1 MEIYING
8 MACISHH
15 DTVDE
20 NYFFEDIGSVPLNNQ
35 LIATEPNY
43 KDHIPANLIRRMSHI
58 VKMGVSTGMMSMKS
72 AGLEEVDAI
81 VTGTGMGC
89 CEDTD
94 KFLRMLLDNDER
106 FLTPTS
112 FIQST
117 HNTVAGQIAL
127 QIKCNGYNF
136 TYVHQNLSFE
146 YALLDAMMLLKEQEA
161 LTVLVGAVDEI
172 TPSMFELF
180 YRGGHIKKLENV
192 QPIWNSNTNGYIV
205 GEGAGFFNISRI
217 ATPSTYAKIKGVKCI
232 QGISDAN
239 ELTNEVN
246 SFLAEIG
253 LEKDQISLV
262 LSGNSGDVVTDK
274 KISEFNKTINLPIAY
289 FKHLCGEYFTSS
301 TFALWLAANIIKR
314 QVVPNAIFPDQAQ
327 VLNIQ
332 NILIVNHHEDN
343 QYSLMCI
350 SKC

>member
-1 MEIYING
+1 

-15 DTVDE
+15 NTIDE
-20 NYFFEDIGSVPLNNQ
+20 NYFFEDIGPVPLSNQ
-35 LIATEPNY
+35 LNATEPNY
-43 KDHIPANLIRRMSHI
+43 KDHIPGNLIRRMSHI
-58 VKMGVSTGMMSMKS
+58 VKMGVSTGMMSLKS
-72 AGLEEVDAI
+72 AGIEKVDAI

-94 KFLRMLLDNDER
+94 KFLRTLLDNDER

-127 QIKCNGYNF
+127 QIKCHGYNF

-146 YALLDAMMLLKEQEA
+146 YALLDAMMLLKEEEA
-161 LTVLVGAVDEI
+161 STVLVGAVDEI

-180 YRGGHIKKLENV
+180 YRGGHIKKLEEL
-192 QPIWNSNTNGYIV
+192 QPIWNSTTKGYLV
-205 GEGAGFFNISRI
+205 GEGAGFFNISANI
-217 ATPSTYAKIKGVKCI
+217 TPSTYAKIKGVKCI
-232 QGISDAN
+232 QGITDSS
-239 ELTNEVN
+239 ELENIVN
-246 SFLAEIG
+246 FFLLEIG
-253 LEKDQISLV
+253 LKKDQISLV
-262 LSGNSGDVVTDK
+262 LSGNSGDVVTDN
-274 KISEFNKTINLPIAY
+274 KISEFNKAINQPIAY

-314 QVVPNAIFPDQAQ
+314 QTVPLAIFPNHEP
-327 VLNIQ
+327 LSNIQ
-332 NILIVNHHEDN
+332 NLLIVNHHEDH
-343 QYSLMCI
+343 QYSLMCV